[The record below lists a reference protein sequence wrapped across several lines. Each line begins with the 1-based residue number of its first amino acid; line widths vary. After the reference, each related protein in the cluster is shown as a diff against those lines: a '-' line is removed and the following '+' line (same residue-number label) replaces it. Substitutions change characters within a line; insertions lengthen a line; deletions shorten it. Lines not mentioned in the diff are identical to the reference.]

1 MRSKADL
8 MTTTA
13 LPSPPPISLATKI
26 REGYFSGPVSAVV
39 TIVCAILFAYLAYGI
54 VDWAFL
60 SSIWSEADEPLCKEA
75 SGACWSVIDA
85 RHRIIFFGLFPYE
98 EHWRS
103 TLACIVMVITIVL
116 SCVPWFWSALRLSL
130 LWITGFGIFYLLMHG
145 GLFGLSVIT
154 PERWGGLALT
164 IFIFAAVSLIGMPLS
179 ILLALGRRSKL
190 PVIAKLFG
198 LFIDF
203 FRSLPLLTILFTAAV
218 ITPFVLP
225 DILQGDKLY
234 RVIVGF
240 AIFFAC
246 YQAENIR
253 AGLQA
258 VPPGQVEAGLT
269 LGLNYWQRV
278 TRIQL
283 PQAFR
288 NSLPAIV
295 NQFVITFKETS
306 IVTIVGFFEILASG
320 AAAYGTGKWT
330 VHYIEVYVFI
340 GLIYF
345 IFVFSLSRYGAYLEK
360 KLRVGHG

>member
-1 MRSKADL
+1 MDSAVYQR
-8 MTTTA
+8 
-13 LPSPPPISLATKI
+13 PPPAPFLTSVRKSLFASPLDCLVSLA
-26 REGYFSGPVSAVV
+26 
-39 TIVCAILFAYLAYGI
+39 CAILFGALIYYV

-60 SSIWSEADEPLCKEA
+60 SSIWAAEDEPLCKEA
-75 SGACWSVIDA
+75 TGACWSVIDA
-85 RHRIIFFGLFPYE
+85 RHRIIFFGLFPFE

-103 TLACIVMVITIVL
+103 TLACVVMIATIVA
-116 SCVPWFWSALRLSL
+116 SCVPWFWSAFKLSA
-130 LWITGFGIFYLLMHG
+130 LWIAGFATFYILMHG

-164 IFIFAAVSLIGMPLS
+164 IFIFAAVSIIGMPLS

-225 DILQGDKLY
+225 GWLQGDKLY
-234 RVIVGF
+234 RVIFGF
-240 AIFFAC
+240 ALFFAA

-253 AGLQA
+253 AGLQSLPA
-258 VPPGQVEAGLT
+258 GQDEAGLT
-269 LGLNYWQRV
+269 LGLSYWQRV
-278 TRIQL
+278 SRIQL

-320 AAAYGTGKWT
+320 SAAFGTGKWT

-340 GLIYF
+340 GAIYF
-345 IFVFSLSRYGAYLEK
+345 IFVFSLSRYGAYLER
-360 KLRVGHG
+360 KLRVGHAQ

>member
-1 MRSKADL
+1 
-8 MTTTA
+8 MTTATTLA
-13 LPSPPPISLATKI
+13 PPRSSLSTRIRQSLFASPLDCLISLAC
-26 REGYFSGPVSAVV
+26 FAFFAW
-39 TIVCAILFAYLAYGI
+39 AIYSI
-54 VDWAFL
+54 IDWAFL
-60 SSIWSEADEPLCKEA
+60 SSIWSKEDEPLCKEA
-75 SGACWSVIDA
+75 TGACWSVIDA
-85 RHRIIFFGLFPYE
+85 RHRIIFFGLFPFE

-103 TLACIVMVITIVL
+103 TVACIVMVVTIVA
-116 SCVPWFWSALRLSL
+116 SCFPQFWTALRLSV
-130 LWITGFGIFYLLMHG
+130 LWVVGFGAFYLLMHG
-145 GLFGLSVIT
+145 GVFGLSVIT

-164 IFIFAAVSLIGMPLS
+164 IFIFAAVSIIGMPLS
-179 ILLALGRRSKL
+179 IVLALGRRSEL

-218 ITPFVLP
+218 ITPFLLP
-225 DILQGDKLY
+225 GWLQGDKLY
-234 RVIVGF
+234 RVIAGF

-258 VPPGQVEAGLT
+258 IPGGQDEAGLT

-340 GLIYF
+340 GAIYF

>member
-1 MRSKADL
+1 MSSTVDYPEPPVTSFGDTVKQRLFNSPLDISI
-8 MTTTA
+8 TVICA
-13 LPSPPPISLATKI
+13 LLLV
-26 REGYFSGPVSAVV
+26 YLLNN
-39 TIVCAILFAYLAYGI
+39 AI
-54 VDWAFL
+54 DWVFL
-60 SSIWSEADEPLCKEA
+60 SSIWSAEDEPLCRDA
-75 SGACWSVIDA
+75 TGACWSVIDA
-85 RHRIIFFGLFPYE
+85 RHRIIFFGLFPFE

-103 TLACIVMVITIVL
+103 TLACVVMIVTIVA
-116 SCVPWFWSALRLSL
+116 SCVHWFQTGMRLSL
-130 LWITGFGIFYLLMHG
+130 LWICGFGTFYILMHG
-145 GLFGLSVIT
+145 GIFGLSVIT

-164 IFIFAAVSLIGMPLS
+164 IFIFAAVSFVGMPLS

-190 PVIAKLFG
+190 PVIAVMIG

-203 FRSLPLLTILFTAAV
+203 FRSLPLLTILFTAAI
-218 ITPFVLP
+218 ITPFLLP
-225 DILQGDKLY
+225 GWLTGDKLY
-234 RVIVGF
+234 RVIAGF

-258 VPPGQVEAGLT
+258 IPSGQDEAGLT
-269 LGLNYWQRV
+269 LGLSYWQRV
-278 TRIQL
+278 SRIQL

-320 AAAYGTGKWT
+320 SAAYGTGQWT
-330 VHYIEVYVFI
+330 IYYIEVYVFI
-340 GLIYF
+340 GMIYF

>member
-1 MRSKADL
+1 MSA
-8 MTTTA
+8 TSIQA
-13 LPSPPPISLATKI
+13 PPPKGFFTRLRESL
-26 REGYFSGPVSAVV
+26 FSTPVDCVV
-39 TIVCAILFAYLAYGI
+39 TLLCAIFFATIIYKI

-60 SSIWSEADEPLCKEA
+60 SSIWTAEDEPLCRDA

-85 RHRIIFFGLFPYE
+85 RHRIIFFGLFPFE

-103 TLACIVMVITIVL
+103 TLACIVMIATIVL
-116 SCVPWFWSALRLSL
+116 SCVPWFWSAIKLSA
-130 LWITGFGIFYLLMHG
+130 LWVLGFGVFYILMHG
-145 GLFGLSVIT
+145 GVFGLSVIT

-164 IFIFAAVSLIGMPLS
+164 IFIFAAVSIFGMPLS
-179 ILLALGRRSKL
+179 ILLALGRRSEL

-203 FRSLPLLTILFTAAV
+203 FRSLPLLTILFTAAI
-218 ITPFVLP
+218 ITPFILP
-225 DILQGDKLY
+225 GWLQGDKLY
-234 RVIVGF
+234 RVIAGF

-258 VPPGQVEAGLT
+258 IPSGQDEAGLT
-269 LGLNYWQRV
+269 LGLNYWQRI

-340 GLIYF
+340 GVIYF
-345 IFVFSLSRYGAYLEK
+345 LFVFSLSRYGAYLEK

>member
-1 MRSKADL
+1 
-8 MTTTA
+8 MTEASIA
-13 LPSPPPISLATKI
+13 LPPQTP
-26 REGYFSGPVSAVV
+26 FSQRIKKS
-39 TIVCAILFAYLAYGI
+39 LFATPLDCLLTLICAFFFTYIIYLF

-60 SSIWSEADEPLCKEA
+60 SSIWRADDEPLCKEA
-75 SGACWSVIDA
+75 GGACWSVIDA
-85 RHRIIFFGLFPYE
+85 RHRIIFFGLFPFE

-103 TLACIVMVITIVL
+103 TLACAVMIVTFIA
-116 SCVPWFWSALRLSL
+116 SCVPWFWTTMKLSAL
-130 LWITGFGIFYLLMHG
+130 WIAGFATFYILMHG

-164 IFIFAAVSLIGMPLS
+164 LFIFAAVSIIGMPLS
-179 ILLALGRRSKL
+179 IVLALGRRSKL
-190 PVIAKLFG
+190 PVIAKMFG

-225 DILQGDKLY
+225 GWLQGDKLY

-240 AIFFAC
+240 AIFFAA

-258 VPPGQVEAGLT
+258 IPSGQDEAGLT
-269 LGLNYWQRV
+269 LGLNYMQRV

-288 NSLPAIV
+288 NSLPAVV

-320 AAAYGTGKWT
+320 SAAFGTGQWT

-340 GLIYF
+340 GAIYF
-345 IFVFSLSRYGAYLEK
+345 VFVFSLSRYGAYLER

>member
-1 MRSKADL
+1 MNATTSLLTPPKASLTERIKVNLFGSL
-8 MTTTA
+8 MDSGIT
-13 LPSPPPISLATKI
+13 IFCSLLLVYLLAN
-26 REGYFSGPVSAVV
+26 
-39 TIVCAILFAYLAYGI
+39 AI
-54 VDWAFL
+54 DWVFL
-60 SSIWSEADEPLCKEA
+60 SSVWAAEDEPLCRES

-85 RHRIIFFGLFPYE
+85 RHRIIFFGLFPYD

-103 TLACIVMVITIVL
+103 TLACLVMIATVVA
-116 SCVPWFWSALRLSL
+116 SCFPWFWSGLKLSL
-130 LWITGFGIFYLLMHG
+130 LWLSGFGIFYVLMHG
-145 GLFGLSVIT
+145 GILGLSVVT

-164 IFIFAAVSLIGMPLS
+164 IFIFAAVSIIGMPLS

-190 PVIAKLFG
+190 IVIARMVG

-203 FRSLPLLTILFTAAV
+203 FRSLPLLTILFAAAV
-218 ITPFVLP
+218 ITPFLLP
-225 DILQGDKLY
+225 GWLNGDKLY
-234 RVIVGF
+234 RVIAGF

-258 VPPGQVEAGLT
+258 IPSGQDEAGLT

-288 NSLPAIV
+288 NALPAMV

-306 IVTIVGFFEILASG
+306 IVTIVGFFEVLASA
-320 AAAYGTGKWT
+320 AAAYGTGEWT
-330 VHYIEVYVFI
+330 VHYIEVYVFV
-340 GLIYF
+340 GMIYF

>member
-1 MRSKADL
+1 MA
-8 MTTTA
+8 TTA
-13 LPSPPPISLATKI
+13 SAESPPTVPWLKKIKSSLFNSPLDILVTLCCAVFF
-26 REGYFSGPVSAVV
+26 GY
-39 TIVCAILFAYLAYGI
+39 ILYSI
-54 VDWAFL
+54 MDWALL
-60 SSIWSEADEPLCKEA
+60 SSVWTEEDEALCKETK
-75 SGACWSVIDA
+75 GACWSVIDA
-85 RHRIIFFGLFPYE
+85 RHRIIFFGLFPFE

-103 TLACIVMVITIVL
+103 TIACIIMIATIVA
-116 SCVPWFWSALRLSL
+116 SCFPWFWSALRLGC
-130 LWITGFGIFYLLMHG
+130 LWVAGFATFYMLMHG
-145 GLFGLSVIT
+145 GIFGLSVIT

-179 ILLALGRRSKL
+179 IILALGRRSKL
-190 PVIAKLFG
+190 PVIAKLVG

-218 ITPFVLP
+218 ITPFLLP
-225 DILQGDKLY
+225 GWLQGDKLY

-258 VPPGQVEAGLT
+258 IPAGQDEAGLT
-269 LGLNYWQRV
+269 LGLSYWQRV

-330 VHYIEVYVFI
+330 VHYMEVLVFI
-340 GLIYF
+340 GVIYF
-345 IFVFSLSRYGAYLEK
+345 LFVFSLSRYGAYLER

>member
-1 MRSKADL
+1 MSESIA
-8 MTTTA
+8 T
-13 LPSPPPISLATKI
+13 SPPQISFSQKVKKSLFSTPIDFLLSVACFVFFV
-26 REGYFSGPVSAVV
+26 Y
-39 TIVCAILFAYLAYGI
+39 ILYLFI
-54 VDWAFL
+54 DWAFL
-60 SSIWSEADEPLCKEA
+60 SSIWRADDEPLCKEA
-75 SGACWSVIDA
+75 GGACWSVIDA
-85 RHRIIFFGLFPYE
+85 RHRIIFFGLFPFE

-103 TLACIVMVITIVL
+103 TLACVVMIATIIA
-116 SCVPWFWSALRLSL
+116 SCVPWFWTAFKLSALWL
-130 LWITGFGIFYLLMHG
+130 IGFATFYILMHG

-154 PERWGGLALT
+154 PDRWGGLALT

-179 ILLALGRRSKL
+179 IVLALGRRSQL

-225 DILQGDKLY
+225 GWLQGDKLY

-240 AIFFAC
+240 AIFFAA

-258 VPPGQVEAGLT
+258 IPPGQDEAGKT
-269 LGLNYWQRV
+269 LGLNYMQRV

-320 AAAYGTGKWT
+320 SAAFGTGQWT

-340 GLIYF
+340 GAIYF
-345 IFVFSLSRYGAYLEK
+345 IFVFSLSRYGAYLER

>member
-1 MRSKADL
+1 MSVGVTLA
-8 MTTTA
+8 
-13 LPSPPPISLATKI
+13 SPPELSFWQRLRANLFGSVIDSTVTLVCIALL
-26 REGYFSGPVSAVV
+26 GY
-39 TIVCAILFAYLAYGI
+39 LLYQI

-60 SSIWSEADEPLCKEA
+60 SSIWHAEQEPLCKEA

-85 RHRIIFFGLFPYE
+85 RHRIILFGLFPFE

-103 TLACIVMVITIVL
+103 TLACIVMIATIVA
-116 SCVPWFWSALRLSL
+116 SCFPWFWSGRKLSV
-130 LWITGFGIFYLLMHG
+130 LWLSGFGIFYILMHG
-145 GLFGLSVIT
+145 GVFGLTVIT

-179 ILLALGRRSKL
+179 ILLALGRRSRL
-190 PVIAKLFG
+190 PVIARLVG
-198 LFIDF
+198 LFIDL
-203 FRSLPLLTILFTAAV
+203 FRSLPLLTILFAAAV

-225 DILQGDKLY
+225 GWLQGDKLY
-234 RVIVGF
+234 RVIAGF

-258 VPPGQVEAGLT
+258 IPGGQDEAGLT

-278 TRIQL
+278 SRIQL

-288 NSLPAIV
+288 NSLPSIV

-320 AAAYGTGKWT
+320 QAAYGTGQWT
-330 VHYIEVYVFI
+330 AHYIEVYVFI

-345 IFVFSLSRYGAYLEK
+345 VFVFSLSRYGAYLER

>member
-1 MRSKADL
+1 MSSDTISVAQPPAQPSMLARIKGNLFGSVTDGVVSL
-8 MTTTA
+8 VCGA
-13 LPSPPPISLATKI
+13 L
-26 REGYFSGPVSAVV
+26 
-39 TIVCAILFAYLAYGI
+39 LFWLLYNVI
-54 VDWAFL
+54 DWAFL
-60 SSIWSEADEPLCKEA
+60 SSIWAAEDEPLCKEA
-75 SGACWSVIDA
+75 GGACWSIIDA

-103 TLACIVMVITIVL
+103 TLACVVMIATIVA
-116 SCVPWFWSALRLSL
+116 SCFPWFWSALKLSA
-130 LWITGFGIFYLLMHG
+130 LWITGFGTFYILMHG
-145 GLFGLSVIT
+145 GIFGLSVIT

-164 IFIFAAVSLIGMPLS
+164 IFIFAAVSIVGMPLS

-190 PVIAKLFG
+190 PIIAKMVG

-203 FRSLPLLTILFTAAV
+203 FRSLPLLAILFTAAV

-225 DILQGDKLY
+225 GWLQGDKLY
-234 RVIVGF
+234 RVIAGF

-258 VPPGQVEAGLT
+258 IPAGQDEAGLT
-269 LGLNYWQRV
+269 LGLSFWHRV
-278 TRIQL
+278 GRIQL

-340 GLIYF
+340 GAIYF
-345 IFVFSLSRYGAYLEK
+345 LFVFSLSRYGAYLER

>member
-1 MRSKADL
+1 MSTVQAQ
-8 MTTTA
+8 MPPQ
-13 LPSPPPISLATKI
+13 LPPNSSLITKLRQNLFASPLDC
-26 REGYFSGPVSAVV
+26 VV
-39 TIVCAILFAYLAYGI
+39 TCTCAAFFAFIIYFVI
-54 VDWAFL
+54 DWAFV
-60 SSIWSEADEPLCKEA
+60 SSVWSTEDEPLCKQT

-103 TLACIVMVITIVL
+103 TLACIVMIATIVL
-116 SCVPWFWSALRLSL
+116 SCIPWFWSA
-130 LWITGFGIFYLLMHG
+130 M
-145 GLFGLSVIT
+145 
-154 PERWGGLALT
+154 
-164 IFIFAAVSLIGMPLS
+164 
-179 ILLALGRRSKL
+179 GRRSKL
-190 PVIAKLFG
+190 PVIARLFG

-218 ITPFVLP
+218 ITPFILP
-225 DILQGDKLY
+225 GWLQGDKLY
-234 RVIVGF
+234 RVIAGF

-258 VPPGQVEAGLT
+258 IPSGQDEAGLT
-269 LGLNYWQRV
+269 LGLSYWQRV
-278 TRIQL
+278 TRVQL

-320 AAAYGTGKWT
+320 AAAYGTGEWT

-340 GLIYF
+340 GAIYF

-360 KLRVGHG
+360 KLRVGHD

>member
-1 MRSKADL
+1 VATIAAPPKP
-8 MTTTA
+8 A
-13 LPSPPPISLATKI
+13 LFERLRKSLFSSPLDCLISL
-26 REGYFSGPVSAVV
+26 
-39 TIVCAILFAYLAYGI
+39 VCAVLFCLLVYRL

-60 SSIWSEADEPLCKEA
+60 SSIWTAEDEPLCKEA
-75 SGACWSVIDA
+75 TGACWSVIDA
-85 RHRIIFFGLFPYE
+85 RHRIIFFGLFPFE

-103 TLACIVMVITIVL
+103 TTACIVMIATIVA
-116 SCVPWFWSALRLSL
+116 SCVPWFWSGLKLSV
-130 LWITGFGIFYLLMHG
+130 LWLTGFTIFYLLMHG
-145 GLFGLSVIT
+145 GVFGLSVIT

-179 ILLALGRRSKL
+179 IVLALGRRSRL
-190 PVIAKLFG
+190 PVIAKLTG

-218 ITPFVLP
+218 ITPFLLP
-225 DILQGDKLY
+225 GWLQGDKLY

-240 AIFFAC
+240 AIFFAA

-258 VPPGQVEAGLT
+258 IPAGQDEAGKT
-269 LGLNYWQRV
+269 LGLNYMQRV

-320 AAAYGTGKWT
+320 SAAFGTGKWT
-330 VHYIEVYVFI
+330 HHYIEVYVFI

>member
-1 MRSKADL
+1 MQSRPLISRKAL
-8 MTTTA
+8 
-13 LPSPPPISLATKI
+13 I
-26 REGYFSGPVSAVV
+26 RKRLFNTPFDCVVS
-39 TIVCAILFAYLAYGI
+39 IVCAFLIVYLIALTI
-54 VDWAFL
+54 DWVFL
-60 SSIWSEADEPLCKEA
+60 SSIWREEDEPLCKAA

-85 RHRIIFFGLFPYE
+85 RHRIILFGLFPYE

-103 TLACIVMVITIVL
+103 TIACVVMIVTIVA
-116 SCVPWFWSALRLSL
+116 SCFPWFWSGKKLSL
-130 LWITGFGIFYLLMHG
+130 LWLVGFGIFYFLMAG
-145 GLFGLSVIT
+145 GVFGLTVIT
-154 PERWGGLALT
+154 PEKWGGLALT
-164 IFIFAAVSLIGMPLS
+164 IFIFASVSLIGMPLS
-179 ILLALGRRSKL
+179 ILLALGRRSEL
-190 PVIAKLFG
+190 PVIAKLVG

-203 FRSLPLLTILFTAAV
+203 FRSLPLLTILFAAAV

-225 DILQGDKLY
+225 GWLQGDKLY
-234 RVIVGF
+234 RVIAGF

-258 VPPGQVEAGLT
+258 IPAGQDEAGLT
-269 LGLNYWQRV
+269 LGLSYWQRV

-288 NSLPAIV
+288 NSLPSIV

-320 AAAYGTGKWT
+320 HAAYGTGKWT
-330 VHYIEVYVFI
+330 PHYIEVYFFI

-345 IFVFSLSRYGAYLEK
+345 IFVFSLSRYGAYLER

>member
-1 MRSKADL
+1 MHSAPSYSAPPREPLSNRLKSLFFNSPLD
-8 MTTTA
+8 A
-13 LPSPPPISLATKI
+13 LVTLVCLFV
-26 REGYFSGPVSAVV
+26 FS
-39 TIVCAILFAYLAYGI
+39 YLIYSI

-60 SSIWSEADEPLCKEA
+60 SSVWRAEDEATCRETD
-75 SGACWSVIDA
+75 GACWSVIDA

-103 TLACIVMVITIVL
+103 TVACVVMILTMIA
-116 SCVPWFWSALRLSL
+116 SCVSWFWTTVRLGV
-130 LWITGFGIFYLLMHG
+130 LWIAGFGLFYILMHG
-145 GLFGLSVIT
+145 GIFGLSVIT

-164 IFIFAAVSLIGMPLS
+164 IFIFAAVSIIGMPLS
-179 ILLALGRRSKL
+179 VLLALGRRSKL
-190 PVIAKLFG
+190 PVIARLIG
-198 LFIDF
+198 LLIDF
-203 FRSLPLLTILFTAAV
+203 VRSLPLLTILFTAAV
-218 ITPFVLP
+218 ITPFLLP
-225 DILQGDKLY
+225 GWLLGDKLY
-234 RVIVGF
+234 RVIAGF
-240 AIFFAC
+240 ALFFAC

-253 AGLQA
+253 AGLQSI
-258 VPPGQVEAGLT
+258 PSGQDEAGLT

-278 TRIQL
+278 SRIQL

-320 AAAYGTGKWT
+320 AAAYGTGVWT

-345 IFVFSLSRYGAYLEK
+345 IFVFSLSRYGAHLEK
-360 KLRVGHG
+360 KLRVGHA

>member
-1 MRSKADL
+1 MA
-8 MTTTA
+8 TTDTY
-13 LPSPPPISLATKI
+13 PSPPTTSFAQKLKQSF
-26 REGYFSGPVSAVV
+26 FSTPGDALLSAA
-39 TIVCAILFAYLAYGI
+39 CAFFLFYLLYGI
-54 VDWAFL
+54 IDWVFV
-60 SSIWSEADEPLCKEA
+60 SSIWSAEDESLCREAT
-75 SGACWSVIDA
+75 GACWSVIDA

-103 TLACIVMVITIVL
+103 TLACVVMIATIVA
-116 SCVPWFWSALRLSL
+116 SCVPWFWSTLRLSV
-130 LWITGFGIFYLLMHG
+130 LWISGFGVFYFLMHG
-145 GLFGLSVIT
+145 GIFGLSVIT

-164 IFIFAAVSLIGMPLS
+164 IFIFAAVSLVGMPLS
-179 ILLALGRRSKL
+179 VLLALGRRSNL
-190 PVIAKLFG
+190 PIIAKLVG

-218 ITPFVLP
+218 ITPFLLP
-225 DILQGDKLY
+225 GWLLGDKLY
-234 RVIVGF
+234 RVIAGF

-258 VPPGQVEAGLT
+258 IPAGQDEAGLT

-330 VHYIEVYVFI
+330 VHYVEVYVFI
-340 GLIYF
+340 GVIYF
-345 IFVFSLSRYGAYLEK
+345 MFVFSLSRYGAYLER
-360 KLRVGHG
+360 KLRVGHD

>member
-1 MRSKADL
+1 MK
-8 MTTTA
+8 TA
-13 LPSPPPISLATKI
+13 NIVLPPAKPSFLSRVYANLFSSLLNAIISIVGISLMAWLV
-26 REGYFSGPVSAVV
+26 YN
-39 TIVCAILFAYLAYGI
+39 I
-54 VDWAFL
+54 VDWVFV
-60 SSIWSEADEPLCKEA
+60 SSVWSAEDEPLCREA
-75 SGACWSVIDA
+75 GGACWSVIDA

-103 TLACIVMVITIVL
+103 TLACVVMIATIVA
-116 SCVPWFWSALRLSL
+116 SCFPWFWTSVKLSV
-130 LWITGFGIFYLLMHG
+130 LWVGGFGTFYILMHG
-145 GLFGLSVIT
+145 GIFGLTVIT

-164 IFIFAAVSLIGMPLS
+164 IFIFAAVSIIGMPLS
-179 ILLALGRRSKL
+179 IVLALGRRSKL
-190 PVIAKLFG
+190 PVIAGMFG

-203 FRSLPLLTILFTAAV
+203 FRSLPLLTILFTAAI

-225 DILQGDKLY
+225 GWLLGDKLY

-258 VPPGQVEAGLT
+258 IPVGQEEAGLT
-269 LGLNYWQRV
+269 LGLKYWHRV
-278 TRIQL
+278 NRILL

-345 IFVFSLSRYGAYLEK
+345 IFVFSLSRYGAYLER

>member
-1 MRSKADL
+1 MEEVLYQKPPQSAFLTRIWQNLFSSPL
-8 MTTTA
+8 NA
-13 LPSPPPISLATKI
+13 LVSLACI
-26 REGYFSGPVSAVV
+26 VLLAMLIYFV
-39 TIVCAILFAYLAYGI
+39 

-60 SSIWSEADEPLCKEA
+60 SSIWTAEDEPLCKEA

-85 RHRIIFFGLFPYE
+85 RHRIIFFGLFPFE

-103 TLACIVMVITIVL
+103 TVACVVMIATIIA
-116 SCVPWFWSALRLSL
+116 SCVPWFWSAIKLSA
-130 LWITGFGIFYLLMHG
+130 LWLIGFATFYILMHG

-154 PERWGGLALT
+154 PERWGGLALP

-179 ILLALGRRSKL
+179 IVLALGRRSKL

-225 DILQGDKLY
+225 GWLQGDKLY

-240 AIFFAC
+240 AIFFAA

-253 AGLQA
+253 AGLQSLPA
-258 VPPGQVEAGLT
+258 GQDEAGLT
-269 LGLNYWQRV
+269 LGLTYWQRV
-278 TRIQL
+278 SRIQL

-288 NSLPAIV
+288 SSLPSIV

-320 AAAYGTGKWT
+320 SAAFGTGKWT
-330 VHYIEVYVFI
+330 AHYIEVYVFI

-345 IFVFSLSRYGAYLEK
+345 IFVFSLSRYGAYLER
-360 KLRVGHG
+360 KLRVGHGQ

>member
-1 MRSKADL
+1 
-8 MTTTA
+8 MTTTVYQTRPTIPFA
-13 LPSPPPISLATKI
+13 TRIKKSLFASPLDC
-26 REGYFSGPVSAVV
+26 VV
-39 TIVCAILFAYLAYGI
+39 TIACAIFFAVLIYWI
-54 VDWAFL
+54 IDWAFL
-60 SSIWSEADEPLCKEA
+60 SSIWTEENEPLCRDAE
-75 SGACWSVIDA
+75 GACWSVIDA

-103 TLACIVMVITIVL
+103 TLACIVMIVTIVA
-116 SCVPWFWSALRLSL
+116 SCFPWFWRTTRLAV
-130 LWITGFGIFYLLMHG
+130 LWVVGFGIFYFLMHG
-145 GLFGLSVIT
+145 GVFGLSVIT

-164 IFIFAAVSLIGMPLS
+164 IFIFAAVSLLGMPLS
-179 ILLALGRRSKL
+179 VLLALGRRSKL
-190 PVIAKLFG
+190 PVIAKFFG

-203 FRSLPLLTILFTAAV
+203 FRSLPLLTILFTAAI

-225 DILQGDKLY
+225 GWLQGDKLY

-258 VPPGQVEAGLT
+258 IPSGQDEAGRT

-278 TRIQL
+278 SRIQL

-330 VHYIEVYVFI
+330 IHYIEVYVFI
-340 GLIYF
+340 GAIYF
-345 IFVFSLSRYGAYLEK
+345 IFVFSLSRYGAYLER
-360 KLRVGHG
+360 KLRVGNV

>member
-1 MRSKADL
+1 MNDAIF
-8 MTTTA
+8 TA
-13 LPSPPPISLATKI
+13 PPPVSFASRLKKSF
-26 REGYFSGPVSAVV
+26 FSSPLDCLV
-39 TIVCAILFAYLAYGI
+39 TLLCTVLFVFLIYKAI
-54 VDWAFL
+54 DWAFL
-60 SSIWSEADEPLCKEA
+60 SSIWKAEDEPLCREA

-85 RHRIIFFGLFPYE
+85 RHRIIFFGLFPFE

-103 TLACIVMVITIVL
+103 TVACVVMIATIVA
-116 SCVPWFWSALRLSL
+116 SCFSWFWSAWRLSI
-130 LWITGFGIFYLLMHG
+130 LWICGFGVFYILMHG
-145 GLFGLSVIT
+145 GIFGLTVIT

-164 IFIFAAVSLIGMPLS
+164 IFIFAAVSIIGMPLS
-179 ILLALGRRSKL
+179 IVLALGRRSKL

-218 ITPFVLP
+218 ITPFLLP
-225 DILQGDKLY
+225 DMLLGDKLY
-234 RVIVGF
+234 RVIAGF
-240 AIFFAC
+240 ALFFAA

-258 VPPGQVEAGLT
+258 IPPGQDEAGHT
-269 LGLNYWQRV
+269 LGLSYWQRV
-278 TRIQL
+278 SRIQL

-320 AAAYGTGKWT
+320 AAAFGTGKWT
-330 VHYIEVYVFI
+330 IHYIEVYVFI

-360 KLRVGHG
+360 RLRVGHG